1 MPSSLQSNELSQ
13 WTQGEPDLIAK
24 LLFNLFCFLKEATN
38 KGKDTPEYK
47 KIMDNIANFISLR
60 GDQRLHIPQPSKA
73 AIDASALLG
82 AYLRLGIKL
91 NDKPIVELS
100 EEQID
105 IVHTFVKPLIP
116 EGFTPQKF
124 FDSLEGTPSQKH
136 KKILHLLLFKDIA
149 PQRPKELFEGK
160 YADKVNNLLDSILNL
175 ADFMRTP
182 FSVLPEE
189 ERAAVAEAK
198 RTGKGQAQTSG
209 IDLQWTS
216 MCKAIEQSLQDIINL
231 KKSKAK
237 QALIFSDEIRA
248 SLEQC
253 RKCFGI
259 ANARYEVVKEFAKE
273 AKRHEEVLN
282 ETFQNLGFPQGNQE
296 KINQYIRDF
305 RNNLLEKEKD
315 PKKAEALQSMTLI
328 QLINV
333 YDAQWRAAFD
343 KIRKELL
350 ASQEELN
357 KAVETSKQKMV
368 ALEESEKALK
378 SLQQRYE
385 HFTHEFD
392 ATVKKLDQQNKEVE
406 RLQKVESASKELI
419 EKQKSEIE
427 KTRSTVRQ
435 NSNTLEEL
443 RKQLQIVQN
452 ENNELKK
459 KLISAQKHEQT
470 IVELT
475 KQLEILQREQILL
488 QQQLKIVEQTTIPS
502 SEVVSETASL
512 KSELEFLRNEN
523 SLLLKR
529 VEKGKQIQEPETD
542 VIDLKTQLE
551 SLRQENA
558 QLKELLLKKQPIPEP
573 ERLNQPVE
581 LPTDNIKPDLLI
593 ALGRLRLNKTDTSKI
608 KQEIMSCNEKE
619 SLAKIVTEI
628 KRLEKINEFIE
639 TVNKGILER
648 AGFFSSDPHK
658 KIEAIETAFQQ
669 LSIED
674 KNKLAT
680 LTEIEINNEL
690 SKEKD
695 KESGIGKLLKA
706 IQHKR
711 GFIPIRSAT
720 SFTFFKSE
728 ISHLKHDLDEINTP
742 IQTL

>member
-60 GDQRLHIPQPSKA
+60 GDQRLHIPQPGKA

-305 RNNLLEKEKD
+305 RKSLMEKE
-315 PKKAEALQSMTLI
+315 PQRAEALQDMPLT

-333 YDAQWRAAFD
+333 YHAQWQAVLD
-343 KIRKELL
+343 KIRKELS
-350 ASQEELN
+350 ASQEELQQTNQTLKQTTLTLEESN
-357 KAVETSKQKMV
+357 KQLELLKQEHAKLEHDADETSKKLEQQK
-368 ALEESEKALK
+368 LELI
-378 SLQQRYE
+378 
-385 HFTHEFD
+385 
-392 ATVKKLDQQNKEVE
+392 
-406 RLQKVESASKELI
+406 RLQKVESSSQELI
-419 EKQKSEIE
+419 EQQKKEIE
-427 KTRSTVRQ
+427 KTRSTVQQ
-435 NSNTLEEL
+435 NSRTLEEL
-443 RKQLQIVQN
+443 KKQLQIVQN
-452 ENNELKK
+452 ENNELKRN
-459 KLISAQKHEQT
+459 INSAQKHEQT

-475 KQLEILQREQILL
+475 KQLETLQHENISL

-502 SEVVSETASL
+502 SEVVSETAAL
-512 KSELEFLRNEN
+512 KSELEFLRKEN
-523 SLLLKR
+523 SLLKR

-542 VIDLKTQLE
+542 VIDLKPQLE

-581 LPTDNIKPDLLI
+581 LPADNIKPDLLI

-695 KESGIGKLLKA
+695 KESDIGKLLKA